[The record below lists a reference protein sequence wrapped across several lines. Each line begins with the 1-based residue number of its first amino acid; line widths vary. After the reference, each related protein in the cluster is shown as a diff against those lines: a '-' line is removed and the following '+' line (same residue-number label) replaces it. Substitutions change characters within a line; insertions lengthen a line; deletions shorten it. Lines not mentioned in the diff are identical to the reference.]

1 MKRTGAAF
9 AAAVGMFLAV
19 LFGMKGYAVAGHPF
33 VTEDPETQGKGNVE
47 AEFSFEYQRADDGTK
62 TSSLGNAFALGIAPK
77 LDLVIGYGYDFV
89 EAPDGAKDRGMGDVE
104 AQLKTYFTEHKG
116 WMPSLGLKGG
126 VSLPAEEGGQ
136 TTVLVTVPAEWEFEP
151 FEVYASVGAEIGT
164 RLAGNDERTDLVR
177 ASVAGSW
184 EVRERLYLVS
194 ELLWEKQTSPS
205 ADSVLEGM
213 IGAQWEITEAM
224 MLDAGIRAGLT
235 EDSPDYTLLVGF
247 TMYFTGDKPSG
258 APAGGIPPRPAK

>member
-1 MKRTGAAF
+1 MKRTREVF
-9 AAAVGMFLAV
+9 AAAAGFFIAV
-19 LFGMKGYAVAGHPF
+19 LLGTGGYAVAGHPF

-47 AEFSFEYQRADDGTK
+47 AEFSFGYRKADDGTK
-62 TSSLGNAFALGIAPK
+62 TSSLGNSFALGVAPK
-77 LDLVIGYGYDFV
+77 LDLVIGYSYDFV
-89 EAPDGAKDRGMGDVE
+89 KVPTGKDTRGMGDVE
-104 AQLKTYFTEHKG
+104 AQLKTYFNEHNG

-126 VSLPAEEGGQ
+126 VSLPSEEGGQ
-136 TTVLVTVPAEWEFEP
+136 AAVLVTVPAEWEFEP
-151 FEVYASVGAEIGT
+151 FEVYASVGADIGT
-164 RLAGNDERTDLVR
+164 RLAGNDERTDLFR

-184 EVRERLYLVS
+184 EVREKIYLVS

-235 EDSPDYTLLVGF
+235 EDSPDYTFLVGF

-258 APAGGIPPRPAK
+258 APAGGIPPRSAK